1 MAKKKI
7 NGKKDRYHMGINTEA
22 RQSCVC
28 CIAGI
33 SHSNAIA
40 LGVLAKYMS
49 FNGAYELV
57 GNSVAVANINPNH
70 MMV

>member
-1 MAKKKI
+1 MLHSWNI
-7 NGKKDRYHMGINTEA
+7 P
-22 RQSCVC
+22 
-28 CIAGI
+28 
-33 SHSNAIA
+33 SNAIA

-49 FNGAYELV
+49 FNGAYEIV